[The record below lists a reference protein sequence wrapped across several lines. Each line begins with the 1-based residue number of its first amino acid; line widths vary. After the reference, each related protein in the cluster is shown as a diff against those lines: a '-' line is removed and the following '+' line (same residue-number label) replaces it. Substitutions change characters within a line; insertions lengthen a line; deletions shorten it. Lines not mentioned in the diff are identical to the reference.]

1 MKHLDKAL
9 CNPSWH
15 LLLSETIVLHL
26 PKTSSNHHPILINSS
41 PSNLLHANRPFRLE
55 TIWFSDL
62 SFPKITQ
69 DSWNSHLED
78 AILALKDFT
87 NKIRIWNRNV
97 FGNIFQKKTKSLLVR
112 LNGIQTALFSN
123 HSPFL
128 TNLEKNLNMEFQH
141 ILKLEEELWAVKSRT
156 EWTLLGDC
164 NTKFFHLSTIRR

>member
-15 LLLSETIVLHL
+15 LLFKETIVLHL
-26 PKTSSNHHPILINSS
+26 PKTSSDHHPILINSS

-87 NKIRIWNRNV
+87 NKIRIWI
-97 FGNIFQKKTKSLLVR
+97 GMSLEISSKKKTKSLLVR

-141 ILKLEEELWAVKSRT
+141 ILKLEEEL
-156 EWTLLGDC
+156 
-164 NTKFFHLSTIRR
+164 